1 MNNSAEILLI
11 DDDEDFC
18 RSVKAYFEREGI
30 RLATLSDSLIVTAID
45 LTNIKVVLL
54 DLDMPLLNGRQVLD
68 QLPPGQSPLVIIV
81 SGHGDIDTR
90 LDLLGSGADFF
101 LSKPVDLGEL
111 CLIAKKALGRHIVNT
126 SSATTLWILQRHQMC
141 IFTPYQQTFGLS
153 GTEFRVLEK
162 LFRNV
167 GEVTGKEI
175 LIEVST
181 GSTKPPTLQQVRSLE
196 VLLSR
201 LRRRFST
208 DTVTF
213 PVKSLR
219 NVGYIFHGNCQI
231 TD

>member
-1 MNNSAEILLI
+1 MNTSADILLI

-18 RSVKAYFEREGI
+18 RSVKTYFEREGI
-30 RLATLSDSLIVTAID
+30 QLATLSDPLIVTAID
-45 LTNIKVVLL
+45 LTKIKVVLL
-54 DLDMPLLNGRQVLD
+54 DLDMPVLNGRQVLGQVPKD
-68 QLPPGQSPLVIIV
+68 QSPLVIIV

-101 LSKPVDLGEL
+101 LSKPIDLGEL
-111 CLIAKKALGRHIVNT
+111 CLIVKKALGRTSDNT
-126 SSATTLWILQRHQMC
+126 SSASSTWRLQRHQMC
-141 IFTPYQQTFGLS
+141 LVSPDNQTFGLS
-153 GTEFRVLEK
+153 GTEFRVLEQ
-162 LFRNV
+162 LFRNA
-167 GEVTGKEI
+167 GEATAKEV

-181 GSTKPPTLQQVRSLE
+181 GSANPPTAQKVRSLE

-208 DTVTF
+208 DTATF

-219 NVGYIFHGNCQI
+219 NVGYIFHGNCKI